1 MTPCSLTDSLTQA
14 CGLDAGGESCWTLV
28 CHVLFLTL
36 LRGVPNTHA
45 IDVLMSHVFK
55 RESRDACVALMAK
68 QAERLFTPAE
78 YLDAVCFV
86 FEHAVVDSTGLWAH
100 CAVIA
105 GRQEEKSLQLTLKT
119 LTVIQ
124 GRPRL
129 RDRLKSTLND
139 PARRVQVFL
148 SLAPACRFFFLS
160 PQRAGFSFSRPL
172 G

>member
-1 MTPCSLTDSLTQA
+1 MTPSVCLSVCDPPRFDHCSTQA

-36 LRGVPNTHA
+36 LRGVPNTHS

-78 YLDAVCFV
+78 YLSSVNFV
-86 FEHAVVDSTGLWAH
+86 FEHCVVDSAGLWAH

-105 GRQEEKSLQLTLKT
+105 GRQEERSLQLKLKT

-139 PARRVQVFL
+139 PARRVQVSPL
-148 SLAPACRFFFLS
+148 SSVGLIGS
-160 PQRAGFSFSRPL
+160 SR
-172 G
+172 